1 MTEITVSHKTEG
13 GGEGRQ
19 QADTR
24 MLLLET
30 TDLTFLLSS

>member
-1 MTEITVSHKTEG
+1 MTEITVSHKRG
-13 GGEGRQ
+13 GGQ

-30 TDLTFLLSS
+30 MDLTFCRVT